1 MGIFLSC
8 CGGGSSSDYNNIK
21 DSIDPETRRRQMA
34 DAAEA
39 RLKSQ
44 EGRGV
49 KDPVALKQ
57 RQKRLEELERKQ
69 EQAGGNQEGGLR
81 WQVN

>member
-1 MGIFLSC
+1 MGLLMSC
-8 CGGGSSSDYNNIK
+8 CGGTPSSYSD
-21 DSIDPETRRRQMA
+21 IDQPSNPEERRRQMA
-34 DAAEA
+34 EAAEL
-39 RLKSQ
+39 RLKTQ

-49 KDPVALKQ
+49 KDPSALKQ

-69 EQAGGNQEGGLR
+69 ETASSQEGNLR